1 MQKMFKVGGI
11 IAGLVLIAFGVV
23 SIVLGV
29 GARGTVGTELKRE
42 AIVGTPDMNPTDI
55 AAAAKEAGLTNIDL
69 PSCNVADKSITNG
82 SDARCFAAYMR
93 VHALEGS
100 EGLTYAQMGRFAL
113 ASNPSDPKGTNDETL
128 AFKAD
133 GKPVNNGPRQTWV
146 TETALATALNVSY
159 MAEQLGLFTIIIGIA
174 LLLTGIGLIII
185 AMGMLNRPDEVAAAA
200 SAASV

>member
-1 MQKMFKVGGI
+1 MQKMVKVGGI

-55 AAAAKEAGLTNIDL
+55 AKAAEEAGLKNVDL

-82 SDARCFAAYMR
+82 SQARCFAAYMR
-93 VHALEGS
+93 IHALEGS
-100 EGLTYAQMGRFAL
+100 QGLTYAQMGRFAL
-113 ASNPSDPKGTNDETL
+113 ASNPSDPKGTNDDTL
-128 AFKAD
+128 ALKAD

-174 LLLTGIGLIII
+174 LLLTGVGLIII
-185 AMGMLNRPDEVAAAA
+185 AMGILNRGDVAPPA
-200 SAASV
+200 SAASA